1 MYDRAE
7 IRVRAGDGGDGVV
20 SFRQEKFV
28 PFGGPDG
35 GDGGDGGD
43 VIIRA
48 DGSVSSLRAF
58 ERKRFY
64 KAASGEGG
72 RGKKKHGKKGKSLIL
87 TVPVGTVVLSKT
99 QVGGSAVIA
108 DLEEPGQ
115 QVVIAR
121 GGKGGWGNTH
131 FASATNQAPQIAQKG
146 GAGEENGVILELR
159 LIADVGVIG
168 YPNVGKS
175 TLLAACSAA
184 KPKIASYPF
193 TTREPVLGLVEVGQ
207 RSFVLAEIPGL
218 IGGAHLGR
226 GLGHDFLRHVGRT
239 KMLIHLIDGSSASP
253 VEDMTQVNAEL
264 SLYDSALAQKPQLA
278 VVNKIDLPQVRARLA
293 EIKDAFRAIATSP
306 LFISAATGE
315 GVAELMAEAMEM
327 VSRVTA
333 EKGVGE
339 KVVRKVFH
347 PQPVVAGPRVHKE
360 GDTFVVV
367 APELER
373 IVARTDVTSPE
384 VRGQIRRQFNRL
396 GVSKA
401 LEKAGVK
408 PGDKVRCGDLEW
420 EW

>member
-43 VIIRA
+43 VIIKA

-64 KAASGEGG
+64 KAANGESGK
-72 RGKKKHGKKGKSLIL
+72 GKKKHGKKGKNLIL

-99 QVGGSAVIA
+99 QVGGDAVIA

-115 QVVIAR
+115 QVVIAK

-146 GAGEENGVILELR
+146 EAREENGVILELR
-159 LIADVGVIG
+159 LMADVGVIG

-193 TTREPVLGLVEVGQ
+193 TTREPVLGLVKVGQ

-239 KMLIHLIDGSSASP
+239 KILIHLIDGSSASP

-264 SLYDSALAQKPQLA
+264 GLYDSALAQKPQLA
-278 VVNKIDLPQVRARLA
+278 VVNKIDLPQVRAKLA
-293 EIKDAFRAIATSP
+293 EVRDAFRAIATSP

-327 VSRVTA
+327 VSRVTG
-333 EKGVGE
+333 EKGAGG

-373 IVARTDVTSPE
+373 IVARTDVSSPE
-384 VRGQIRRQFNRL
+384 VRGQIIRQFNRL